1 MVFSSRMKPRTIIL
15 YDLQGKTQ
23 AEKVQALRKLYGYRD
38 KSNYNYKYDRAGD
51 ISDIGFTKHKKMVI
65 ELKDSKDLAKIIE
78 ILGKLKIKAEVAKI
92 Q

>member
-1 MVFSSRMKPRTIIL
+1 MKQRIIIL

-23 AEKVQALRKLYGYRD
+23 TEKVQALRKLYGYRD
-38 KSNYNYKYDRAGD
+38 KSNYNYKYDRTGELAN
-51 ISDIGFTKHKKMVI
+51 IEFTKQKSMVI
-65 ELKDSKDLAKIIE
+65 ELKDNKDLAKVIE